1 MQVIAAMLEPVP
13 IAFARQQEL
22 LQTGV
27 QAVEGA
33 SARVARERATP
44 TTGEGAN
51 RPAARAAAGPNPSGV
66 VFIGQA
72 PSLSTGVL
80 GVFGD
85 LDETLLGGDT
95 TITNFVGLAS
105 EAETGGVGALAGL
118 AEGPSTGGGGQ
129 PIESDDLT
137 PEELAELRRLQ
148 ALDSSARQQAGRAG
162 VGETVIIRYEIG
174 PDGGLYAV
182 EARVQSGLE
191 TAGLTA
197 QGSQEPPAGEGAATV
212 PESTNPF
219 AIAAAAYSAANGLT
233 QRFGFLA

>member
-1 MQVIAAMLEPVP
+1 MFEPVP
-13 IAFARQQEL
+13 IAFARHQEL

-44 TTGEGAN
+44 TANEGAN

-80 GVFGD
+80 GVLGD

-95 TITNFVGLAS
+95 TITSFVGLAS
-105 EAETGGVGALAGL
+105 EAETDGVGAVAGP

-129 PIESDDLT
+129 PTESDDLT
-137 PEELAELRRLQ
+137 PEESAEVRRLQ

-162 VGETVIIRYEIG
+162 VGETVVMRYEIG

-191 TAGLTA
+191 TAGLA
-197 QGSQEPPAGEGAATV
+197 EQGPQGAPVEGGGATV
-212 PESTNPF
+212 PEDTNPF
-219 AIAAAAYSAANGLT
+219 ALAAAAYSAANGLT
-233 QRFGFLA
+233 QRFGILA